1 MNKWQKKV
9 LYLIHFICV
18 NCQKIKYV
26 TLKRFL
32 TQNIYFLVTDHLFSI
47 FLKFC
52 FTYKNNFL
60 NASIVRLNKDI
71 FILKNDKKICLR
83 SSQVFCSSL
92 IDFQLDAWQLLWI
105 SKYAQNSNKYHRFG
119 QNAEI
124 KIASEKKRRGVFILC
139 PNQRISFLN
148 TKNAFKIIWMSSF
161 LCTAFQ

>member
-1 MNKWQKKV
+1 MAKKSFV
-9 LYLIHFICV
+9 FDSFYSRKLSKNQIC
-18 NCQKIKYV
+18 NFEAI
-26 TLKRFL
+26 FNP
-32 TQNIYFLVTDHLFSI
+32 NIYFLVTDHLFSI

-148 TKNAFKIIWMSSF
+148 TKNAFKIVWMSSF